1 MVSGL
6 YGRDRC
12 REAFNTNSI
21 HGGTVDEMMVYSA
34 ETRSGVAM
42 IPELQKDDRRHNE
55 WNGEAGQRDTNE
67 AIC

>member
-1 MVSGL
+1 
-6 YGRDRC
+6 
-12 REAFNTNSI
+12 
-21 HGGTVDEMMVYSA
+21 MVYSA